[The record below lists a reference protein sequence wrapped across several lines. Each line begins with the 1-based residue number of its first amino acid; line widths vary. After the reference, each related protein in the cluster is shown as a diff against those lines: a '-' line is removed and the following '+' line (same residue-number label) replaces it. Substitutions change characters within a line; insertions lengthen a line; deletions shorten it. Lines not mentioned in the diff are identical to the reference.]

1 MHLLWHM
8 LARPVTLQD
17 SLRHTCC
24 LSVHMAV
31 PKVRVVV
38 VVVLGVDVIVGMSM
52 GLSVGEGTNVAIPL
66 SSQGTPGWP

>member
-1 MHLLWHM
+1 MSALIFLYIDEGRKKMHLLWHM

-31 PKVRVVV
+31 PKIRVVV

-52 GLSVGEGTNVAIPL
+52 A
-66 SSQGTPGWP
+66 